1 MGAGAFGNSLEYYVR
16 GLELGNAVFTE
27 FEGDEHNYRTLD
39 NKIID
44 MGAGLERLSWI
55 TMGSPT
61 SYDATFGPV
70 FKKLVD
76 IIGIDIDSKA
86 EFLSRYFRI
95 FSENYSN
102 YQNDPRILK
111 TNIAKELGLSYEVFK
126 NCPAV

>member
-1 MGAGAFGNSLEYYVR
+1 
-16 GLELGNAVFTE
+16 
-27 FEGDEHNYRTLD
+27 
-39 NKIID
+39 

-111 TNIAKELGLSYEVFK
+111 TNIAKELGLSYEAEKLSCRLKHYLSSPIIQGHYCLQFRMVP
-126 NCPAV
+126 CLRM